1 MQVNYRTISSYEY
14 DAISG
19 QYKQVDKQVEDYSST
34 SDSDFIDILSKL
46 EENSSTSSTE
56 ENLQN
61 NTQSSN
67 SNFSQYAQMS
77 SMYAYRF
84 RQNEGELS
92 LKTQSVSVH
101 NDLLNQNAN
110 GQNKDSSLLGDL
122 LNAIKLKPQMRL

>member
-1 MQVNYRTISSYEY
+1 VSYKTISSYEY

-34 SDSDFIDILSKL
+34 SDSDFMDILSKL
-46 EENSSTSSTE
+46 EENSGISSTE

-67 SNFSQYAQMS
+67 SNSSQYAQMS

-92 LKTQSVSVH
+92 LKAQSASVH

-122 LNAIKLKPQMRL
+122 LNAI

>member
-1 MQVNYRTISSYEY
+1 MQVSYKTISSYEY

-34 SDSDFIDILSKL
+34 SDSDFMDILSKL
-46 EENSSTSSTE
+46 EENSGISSTE

-67 SNFSQYAQMS
+67 SNSSQYAQMS

-92 LKTQSVSVH
+92 LKAQSASVH

-110 GQNKDSSLLGDL
+110 GQNKDSSLVGDL
-122 LNAIKLKPQMRL
+122 LNAI

>member
-1 MQVNYRTISSYEY
+1 MQVSYKTISSYEY

-34 SDSDFIDILSKL
+34 SDSDFMDILSKL
-46 EENSSTSSTE
+46 EENSGISSTE

-67 SNFSQYAQMS
+67 SNSSQYAQMS

-84 RQNEGELS
+84 RQNEDELS
-92 LKTQSVSVH
+92 LKAQSASVH

-122 LNAIKLKPQMRL
+122 LNAI

>member
-1 MQVNYRTISSYEY
+1 MQVSYKTISSYEY

-34 SDSDFIDILSKL
+34 SDSDFMDILSKL
-46 EENSSTSSTE
+46 EENSGISSTE

-67 SNFSQYAQMS
+67 SNSSQYAQMS

-92 LKTQSVSVH
+92 LKAQSASVH
-101 NDLLNQNAN
+101 NDLLNQNTN
-110 GQNKDSSLLGDL
+110 GQNKDSSFLGDL
-122 LNAIKLKPQMRL
+122 LNAI

>member
-1 MQVNYRTISSYEY
+1 MQVSYKTISSYEY

-34 SDSDFIDILSKL
+34 SDSDFMDILSKL
-46 EENSSTSSTE
+46 EENSGISSTE

-67 SNFSQYAQMS
+67 SNSSQYAQMS
-77 SMYAYRF
+77 SMYAYCF

-92 LKTQSVSVH
+92 LKAQSASVH

-122 LNAIKLKPQMRL
+122 LNAI

>member
-1 MQVNYRTISSYEY
+1 MQVSYKTISSYEY

-34 SDSDFIDILSKL
+34 SDSDFMDILSKL
-46 EENSSTSSTE
+46 EENSGISSTE

-67 SNFSQYAQMS
+67 SNSSQYAQMS

-92 LKTQSVSVH
+92 LKAQSASVH

-122 LNAIKLKPQMRL
+122 LNEI

>member
-1 MQVNYRTISSYEY
+1 MQVSYKTISSYEY

-34 SDSDFIDILSKL
+34 SDSDFMDILSKL
-46 EENSSTSSTE
+46 EENSGISSTE

-67 SNFSQYAQMS
+67 SNSSQYAQMS
-77 SMYAYRF
+77 SMYTYRF

-92 LKTQSVSVH
+92 LKAQSASVH

-122 LNAIKLKPQMRL
+122 LNAI

>member
-1 MQVNYRTISSYEY
+1 MQVSYKTVSSYEY

-34 SDSDFIDILSKL
+34 SDSDFMDILSKL
-46 EENSSTSSTE
+46 EENSGTSSTE

-61 NTQSSN
+61 NTQNSN
-67 SNFSQYAQMS
+67 SNSSQYAQMS

-92 LKTQSVSVH
+92 LKAQSASVH

-122 LNAIKLKPQMRL
+122 LNAI

>member
-46 EENSSTSSTE
+46 EENSGTSSVE

-67 SNFSQYAQMS
+67 SNSSQYAQMS

-92 LKTQSVSVH
+92 LKAQSASVH

-122 LNAIKLKPQMRL
+122 LNAI

>member
-46 EENSSTSSTE
+46 EENSGTSSAE

-61 NTQSSN
+61 NTQNSN
-67 SNFSQYAQMS
+67 SNSSQYAQMS

-84 RQNEGELS
+84 RQNESELS
-92 LKTQSVSVH
+92 LKAQSASVH

-122 LNAIKLKPQMRL
+122 LNAI

>member
-1 MQVNYRTISSYEY
+1 MQVSYKTISSYEY

-34 SDSDFIDILSKL
+34 SDSDFMDILSKL
-46 EENSSTSSTE
+46 EENSGISSTE

-67 SNFSQYAQMS
+67 SNSSQYAQMS

-92 LKTQSVSVH
+92 LKAQSASVH

-110 GQNKDSSLLGDL
+110 GQNKDSNLLGDL
-122 LNAIKLKPQMRL
+122 LNAI

>member
-1 MQVNYRTISSYEY
+1 MQVSYKTISSYEY

-34 SDSDFIDILSKL
+34 SDSDFMDILSKL
-46 EENSSTSSTE
+46 EENSGISSTE

-61 NTQSSN
+61 NTQGSN
-67 SNFSQYAQMS
+67 SNSSQYAQMS

-92 LKTQSVSVH
+92 LKAQSASVH

-122 LNAIKLKPQMRL
+122 LNAI

>member
-1 MQVNYRTISSYEY
+1 MQVSYKTISSYEY
-14 DAISG
+14 GAISG

-34 SDSDFIDILSKL
+34 SDSDFMDILSKL
-46 EENSSTSSTE
+46 EENSGISSTE

-67 SNFSQYAQMS
+67 SNSSQYAQMS

-92 LKTQSVSVH
+92 LKAQSASVH

-122 LNAIKLKPQMRL
+122 LNAI

>member
-46 EENSSTSSTE
+46 EENSSTSSAE

-61 NTQSSN
+61 NAQSSN
-67 SNFSQYAQMS
+67 SNSSQYAQMS

-92 LKTQSVSVH
+92 LKAQSASVH

-122 LNAIKLKPQMRL
+122 LNAI

>member
-1 MQVNYRTISSYEY
+1 MQVNYRTISSCEY

-46 EENSSTSSTE
+46 EENSGTSSAE

-67 SNFSQYAQMS
+67 SNSSQYAQMS

-92 LKTQSVSVH
+92 LKAQSASVH

-122 LNAIKLKPQMRL
+122 LNAI

>member
-1 MQVNYRTISSYEY
+1 MQVSYKTISSYEY

-19 QYKQVDKQVEDYSST
+19 QYKQVDRQVEDYSST
-34 SDSDFIDILSKL
+34 SDSDFMDILSKL
-46 EENSSTSSTE
+46 EENSGISSTE

-67 SNFSQYAQMS
+67 SNSSQYAQMS

-92 LKTQSVSVH
+92 LKAQSASVH

-122 LNAIKLKPQMRL
+122 LNAI

>member
-1 MQVNYRTISSYEY
+1 MQVSYKTISSYEY

-34 SDSDFIDILSKL
+34 SDSDFMDILSKL
-46 EENSSTSSTE
+46 EENSGISSTE

-67 SNFSQYAQMS
+67 SNSSQYAQMS

-92 LKTQSVSVH
+92 LKAQSASVH

-110 GQNKDSSLLGDL
+110 GQ
-122 LNAIKLKPQMRL
+122 

>member
-46 EENSSTSSTE
+46 EENSGISSTE

-122 LNAIKLKPQMRL
+122 LNTI

>member
-1 MQVNYRTISSYEY
+1 MQVSYKTISSYEY

-34 SDSDFIDILSKL
+34 SDSDFMDILSKL
-46 EENSSTSSTE
+46 EENSGISSTE

-61 NTQSSN
+61 NTQSSKSN
-67 SNFSQYAQMS
+67 SSQYAQMS

-92 LKTQSVSVH
+92 LKAQSASVH

-122 LNAIKLKPQMRL
+122 LNAI

>member
-1 MQVNYRTISSYEY
+1 MQVSYKTISSYEY

-34 SDSDFIDILSKL
+34 SDFDFMDILSKL
-46 EENSSTSSTE
+46 EENSGISSTE

-67 SNFSQYAQMS
+67 SNSSQYAQMS

-92 LKTQSVSVH
+92 LKAQSASVH

-122 LNAIKLKPQMRL
+122 LNAI

>member
-1 MQVNYRTISSYEY
+1 MQVSYKTISSYEY

-34 SDSDFIDILSKL
+34 SDSDFMDILSKL
-46 EENSSTSSTE
+46 EENSGISSTE

-67 SNFSQYAQMS
+67 SNSSQYVQMS
-77 SMYAYRF
+77 SMYVYRF

-92 LKTQSVSVH
+92 LKAQSASVH

-122 LNAIKLKPQMRL
+122 LNAI

>member
-1 MQVNYRTISSYEY
+1 MQVSYKTISSYEY

-122 LNAIKLKPQMRL
+122 LNAI

>member
-46 EENSSTSSTE
+46 EENSSTSSAE

-67 SNFSQYAQMS
+67 SNSSQYAQMS

-92 LKTQSVSVH
+92 LKTQSASVH

-122 LNAIKLKPQMRL
+122 LNAI

>member
-1 MQVNYRTISSYEY
+1 M
-14 DAISG
+14 
-19 QYKQVDKQVEDYSST
+19 DKQVEDYSST
-34 SDSDFIDILSKL
+34 SDSDFMDILSKL
-46 EENSSTSSTE
+46 EENSGISSTE

-67 SNFSQYAQMS
+67 SNSSQYAQMS
-77 SMYAYRF
+77 NMYAYRF

-92 LKTQSVSVH
+92 LKAQSASVH

-122 LNAIKLKPQMRL
+122 LNAI

>member
-1 MQVNYRTISSYEY
+1 MHVSYKTISSYEY

-34 SDSDFIDILSKL
+34 SDSDFMDILSKL
-46 EENSSTSSTE
+46 EENSGISSTE

-67 SNFSQYAQMS
+67 SNSSQYAQMS

-92 LKTQSVSVH
+92 LKAQSASVH

-122 LNAIKLKPQMRL
+122 LNAI

>member
-1 MQVNYRTISSYEY
+1 MQVSYKTISSYEY

-19 QYKQVDKQVEDYSST
+19 QYKQVDKQLEDYSST
-34 SDSDFIDILSKL
+34 SDSDFMDILSKL
-46 EENSSTSSTE
+46 EENSGISSTE

-67 SNFSQYAQMS
+67 SNSSQYAQMS

-92 LKTQSVSVH
+92 LKAQSASVH

-122 LNAIKLKPQMRL
+122 LNAI

>member
-46 EENSSTSSTE
+46 EENSGTSSAE

-61 NTQSSN
+61 NAQSSN
-67 SNFSQYAQMS
+67 SNSSQYAQMS

-84 RQNEGELS
+84 RQNESELS
-92 LKTQSVSVH
+92 LKAQSASVH
-101 NDLLNQNAN
+101 NDLLNQNTN

-122 LNAIKLKPQMRL
+122 LNAI

>member
-56 ENLQN
+56 ENLHN

-122 LNAIKLKPQMRL
+122 LNAI

>member
-1 MQVNYRTISSYEY
+1 MQVSYKTISSYEY

-34 SDSDFIDILSKL
+34 SDSDFMDILSKL
-46 EENSSTSSTE
+46 EENSGISSTE

-67 SNFSQYAQMS
+67 SNSSQYAQMS
-77 SMYAYRF
+77 SIYAYRF

-92 LKTQSVSVH
+92 LKAQSASVH

-122 LNAIKLKPQMRL
+122 LNAI

>member
-34 SDSDFIDILSKL
+34 SDSDFMDILSKL
-46 EENSSTSSTE
+46 EENSGTSSAE

-67 SNFSQYAQMS
+67 SNSSQYAQMS

-92 LKTQSVSVH
+92 LKAQSASVH

-122 LNAIKLKPQMRL
+122 LNAI

>member
-1 MQVNYRTISSYEY
+1 MQVSYKTISSYEY

-34 SDSDFIDILSKL
+34 SDSDFMDILSKL
-46 EENSSTSSTE
+46 EENSGIFSTE

-67 SNFSQYAQMS
+67 SNSSQYAQMS

-92 LKTQSVSVH
+92 LKAQSASVH

-122 LNAIKLKPQMRL
+122 LNAI

>member
-46 EENSSTSSTE
+46 EENSGTSSAE

-67 SNFSQYAQMS
+67 SNSSQYAQMS

-84 RQNEGELS
+84 RQNEGELF
-92 LKTQSVSVH
+92 LKAQSASVH

-122 LNAIKLKPQMRL
+122 LNAI

>member
-1 MQVNYRTISSYEY
+1 MQVSYKTISSYEY

-34 SDSDFIDILSKL
+34 SDSDFMDILSKL
-46 EENSSTSSTE
+46 EENSGISSTE

-67 SNFSQYAQMS
+67 SNSSQYAQMS
-77 SMYAYRF
+77 SMYAYHF

-92 LKTQSVSVH
+92 LKAQSASVH

-122 LNAIKLKPQMRL
+122 LNAI

>member
-19 QYKQVDKQVEDYSST
+19 QYKQVDKQVEDYSLT

-46 EENSSTSSTE
+46 EENSGTSSAE

-67 SNFSQYAQMS
+67 SNSSQYAQMS

-92 LKTQSVSVH
+92 LKAQSASVH

-122 LNAIKLKPQMRL
+122 LNAI

>member
-1 MQVNYRTISSYEY
+1 MQVSYKTISSYEY

-34 SDSDFIDILSKL
+34 SDSDFMDILSKL
-46 EENSSTSSTE
+46 EENSGISSTE

-61 NTQSSN
+61 NTQSLNSN
-67 SNFSQYAQMS
+67 SSQYAQMS

-92 LKTQSVSVH
+92 LKAQSASVH

-122 LNAIKLKPQMRL
+122 LNAI

>member
-19 QYKQVDKQVEDYSST
+19 QYKQVDKQVEDYSSA

-46 EENSSTSSTE
+46 EENSGTSSAE

-67 SNFSQYAQMS
+67 SNSSQYAQMS

-92 LKTQSVSVH
+92 LKAQSASVH

-122 LNAIKLKPQMRL
+122 LNAI